1 MSKPLTLFEV
11 LRALHD
17 ERAEG
22 DLVVRDRSG
31 AVHRVVLRAGRPVAA
46 KVRGR
51 FDPLL
56 ARLRDLGALD
66 ERAHR
71 HALGQLAQTERRA
84 GEVARSLGAAP
95 QQIERAL
102 SAQLRAALDALA
114 RRVDGTGAT
123 YAFEARRVAA
133 AEIASWTAE
142 SARASTS
149 SSSSFARPSPSRP
162 NPSRPN
168 PSRPSPSRPSPSRP
182 NPSRPSSR
190 VPDRLDRETFRRLAR
205 ALHPDRAHGLSE
217 RERAENARALAE
229 LTARWHGL
237 G

>member
-1 MSKPLTLFEV
+1 MSEPRTLFEV

-66 ERAHR
+66 EHAHR
-71 HALGQLAQTERRA
+71 RALGELAQTERRA

-95 QQIERAL
+95 QQVERAL

-114 RRVDGTGAT
+114 RRVDGTAAT
-123 YAFEARRVAA
+123 YVFEARRVAA
-133 AEIASWTAE
+133 AEIASWTAV

-149 SSSSFARPSPSRP
+149 SSTSTSTSAATSSSSAHASPPSR
-162 NPSRPN
+162 SR
-168 PSRPSPSRPSPSRP
+168 PSRPSPS
-182 NPSRPSSR
+182 SR
-190 VPDRLDRETFRRLAR
+190 VPERLDRETFRRLAR
-205 ALHPDRAHGLSE
+205 VLHPDRAHGLSE

>member
-1 MSKPLTLFEV
+1 
-11 LRALHD
+11 
-17 ERAEG
+17 
-22 DLVVRDRSG
+22 
-31 AVHRVVLRAGRPVAA
+31 
-46 KVRGR
+46 
-51 FDPLL
+51 
-56 ARLRDLGALD
+56 
-66 ERAHR
+66 
-71 HALGQLAQTERRA
+71 
-84 GEVARSLGAAP
+84 VARSLGAAP

-149 SSSSFARPSPSRP
+149 SSSSSARPSPSRP

-168 PSRPSPSRPSPSRP
+168 PSRPS
-182 NPSRPSSR
+182 PSRPSSR

-217 RERAENARALAE
+217 RERAENERALAE

>member
-149 SSSSFARPSPSRP
+149 SSSSSARPSPSRP

-168 PSRPSPSRPSPSRP
+168 PSRPSPSRPS
-182 NPSRPSSR
+182 PSRPSSR

>member
-1 MSKPLTLFEV
+1 MSEPRTLFEV

-66 ERAHR
+66 EHAHR
-71 HALGQLAQTERRA
+71 RALGQLAQTERRA

-95 QQIERAL
+95 QQVERAL

-114 RRVDGTGAT
+114 RRVDGTAAT
-123 YAFEARRVAA
+123 YVFEARRVAA
-133 AEIASWTAE
+133 AEIASWTAV
-142 SARASTS
+142 SARASSTSTSAATS
-149 SSSSFARPSPSRP
+149 SSSAHASPPSRP
-162 NPSRPN
+162 R
-168 PSRPSPSRPSPSRP
+168 PSRPSPS
-182 NPSRPSSR
+182 SR
-190 VPDRLDRETFRRLAR
+190 VPERLDRETFRRLAR
-205 ALHPDRAHGLSE
+205 VLHPDRAHGLSE

>member
-1 MSKPLTLFEV
+1 MSEPRTLFEV

-66 ERAHR
+66 EHAHR

-114 RRVDGTGAT
+114 RRVDGTAAT

-133 AEIASWTAE
+133 AEIASWTAVPC
-142 SARASTS
+142 ASTPSSTATS
-149 SSSSFARPSPSRP
+149 SSTCTSSRAKSAPRPARPSPE
-162 NPSRPN
+162 
-168 PSRPSPSRPSPSRP
+168 
-182 NPSRPSSR
+182 SR
-190 VPDRLDRETFRRLAR
+190 VPERLDRATFRRLAR
-205 ALHPDRAHGLSE
+205 ALHPDRAHGLSD

-229 LTARWHGL
+229 LTARWHRL

>member
-149 SSSSFARPSPSRP
+149 SSSSSARPSPSRP

-168 PSRPSPSRPSPSRP
+168 SSRPSPSRPS
-182 NPSRPSSR
+182 PSRPSSR

>member
-1 MSKPLTLFEV
+1 MAENRTLFEV

-22 DLVVRDRSG
+22 HLVVRERSG
-31 AVHRVVLRAGRPVAA
+31 AVHRVVVRAGRPVAA

-66 ERAHR
+66 EDAHR
-71 HALGQLAQTERRA
+71 HALGQLACTERRA

-114 RRVDGTGAT
+114 RRVDGTTAT

-133 AEIASWTAE
+133 AEIASWAALPATG
-142 SARASTS
+142 SAAPTSTSRAKRFASRAS
-149 SSSSFARPSPSRP
+149 RPSS
-162 NPSRPN
+162 
-168 PSRPSPSRPSPSRP
+168 SRPSPSQG
-182 NPSRPSSR
+182 
-190 VPDRLDRETFRRLAR
+190 VPERLDRETFRRLAR
-205 ALHPDRAHGLSE
+205 ALHPDRAHGLSD
-217 RERAENARALAE
+217 RERSENARALAE